1 MSRKLIS
8 LFRRVFMEPV
18 PESAVE
24 AVKQGAPDKP
34 VRPHVPIYP
43 PEDRGIAFVGV
54 DALMDSQH
62 DLIRRIRLLA
72 GVMDGEFE
80 EMYLRPIR
88 NAAAY
93 IDALPATEHGH
104 HNGAGGLFRLVLE
117 LSFYSMQA
125 AEGVIF
131 SAREGVEI
139 RRELAPRWRYSTFL
153 AGLCCELHRV
163 IREMLVVS
171 PSGAEWPVHRTSLSS
186 WLKEVKEDHYYVKWV
201 KESIH
206 GYGSTSILVTK
217 IVPDSCM
224 QYIQQGSLHILPAM
238 LDVIS
243 GSPRPSD
250 EAVLYDIIKSVRDKV
265 IEKDCSMSVTRYGRL
280 TVGSHMEPHILDAMR
295 NLTKNGKWE
304 INKGKARLWYG
315 NDGLFLVWK
324 TAAKEI
330 IEYFRAEKIQGMPQD
345 AATLLDT
352 LCKNGVF
359 EDNKDGNPF
368 WTIAPPEAK
377 NELLAVKFSNT
388 DTLLGSL
395 DDAPE
400 KVGNLVKGA
409 VQSPAPVVPPQMP
422 AADAA
427 SPIHIAK
434 TSSAAQ
440 EVAHSSTA
448 THQEIESKEE
458 SAEPAKEVT
467 DVVQRDAACNLPA
480 ELEVVLSM
488 LTRDVLSVFLGDFHS
503 GKLQGSTGITPDG
516 YAIEIE
522 KLAGYGVD
530 VQRII
535 GELHQLGWLYTP
547 ADKPGKKIHSVKLNG
562 KSISS
567 ILLKEKVARDLGM
580 IKS

>member
-1 MSRKLIS
+1 MSKKLIRLIRS
-8 LFRRVFMEPV
+8 VFMEHV
-18 PESAVE
+18 PESPVD
-24 AVKQGAPDKP
+24 AVKQGVPDKP
-34 VRPHVPIYP
+34 IRSHAPIYP
-43 PEDRGIAFVGV
+43 PEDRGIAFVGAE
-54 DALMDSQH
+54 ALIESQH
-62 DLIRRIRLLA
+62 DLIKRIRLLT
-72 GVMDGEFE
+72 GVMDDEFR

-88 NAAAY
+88 NVAAY

-125 AEGVIF
+125 SEGVIF

-139 RRELAPRWRYSTFL
+139 RRELEPRWRYSTFI

-171 PSGAEWPVHRTSLSS
+171 PSGSEWPVHRTSLSN
-186 WLKEVKEDHYYVKWV
+186 WLKEVGEDHYYVKWV

-217 IVPDSCM
+217 IIPDSCL
-224 QYIQQGSLHILPAM
+224 QFIQQGSLRILPAM

-250 EAVLYDIIKSVRDKV
+250 EAVLYDIIKSVREKV
-265 IEKDCSMSVTRYGRL
+265 IEKDRSLSVTRYGRL

-304 INKGKARLWYG
+304 INKAKARLWHG

-330 IEYFRAEKIQGMPQD
+330 IEYFRAENIQGMPQD
-345 AATLLDT
+345 SATLLDT

-359 EDNKDGNPF
+359 EDSKDGNPF
-368 WTIAPPEAK
+368 WTITPPDAK
-377 NELLAVKFSNT
+377 NELLAVKFSNP

-400 KVGNLVKGA
+400 RVGDLLKSATQPATA
-409 VQSPAPVVPPQMP
+409 VETRPAANVDAVAPPPENAPLTAQDVPPVVPESPQK
-422 AADAA
+422 AE
-427 SPIHIAK
+427 
-434 TSSAAQ
+434 TV
-440 EVAHSSTA
+440 ET
-448 THQEIESKEE
+448 
-458 SAEPAKEVT
+458 AEPVKEVKE
-467 DVVQRDAACNLPA
+467 VSQRDVPSNLPT
-480 ELEVVLSM
+480 ELALVLSM
-488 LTRDVLSVFLGDFHS
+488 LTRDVLAVFLSDFHS

-530 VQRII
+530 VHRII
-535 GELHQLGWLYTP
+535 SELHQLGWLYTP
-547 ADKPGKKIHSVKLNG
+547 ADKPGKKIHPVKLNG
-562 KSISS
+562 KSTQS

-580 IKS
+580 IKT